1 MSDAFTILVADRNP
15 NVHALLKRELEFD
28 GCRVR
33 LAAGTDDLLEWAFR
47 RDPPELII
55 MDPDLPGTPA
65 PVLFA
70 LLRELRMGVRVV
82 VHAHFNRSAPESAA
96 IPADFIKVQKGAG
109 SAEILKHVTRFILQ
123 TARGAGSQELLRAR
137 PEANR

>member
-1 MSDAFTILVADRNP
+1 MSGAFTILVADRNP
-15 NVHALLKRELEFD
+15 HVRALLKRELEFD

-33 LAAGTDDLLEWAFR
+33 LAASTDDLLECAFR
-47 RDPPELII
+47 PDPPELII

-65 PVLFA
+65 PVLLE
-70 LLRELRMGVRVV
+70 LLREHRAGGRVV
-82 VHAHFNRSAPESAA
+82 VHAHFNRFTPEEAA
-96 IPADFIKVQKGAG
+96 IPADVIKVQKGAG

-123 TARGAGSQELLRAR
+123 TARGAGSQKLPQAR